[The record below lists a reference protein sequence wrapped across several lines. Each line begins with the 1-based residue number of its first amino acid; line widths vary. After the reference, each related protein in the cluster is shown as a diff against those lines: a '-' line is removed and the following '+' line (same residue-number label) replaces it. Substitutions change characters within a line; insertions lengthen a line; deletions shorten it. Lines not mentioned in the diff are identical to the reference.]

1 MTAILTATGVK
12 IGSKGRVAN
21 TPAKVGTLLA
31 GMSKSDARKIRK
43 ALFAKGLRN
52 LAAAPAIVEVEDA
65 AKKAA

>member
-21 TPAKVGTLLA
+21 TPAKVGTLFA
-31 GMSKSDARKIRK
+31 GMSKSDARKVRR

-52 LAAAPAIVEVEDA
+52 LAAAPAIAEVEDV
-65 AKKAA
+65 KKAA